1 MHTKFIR
8 MHPTRHLIVSLLLAL
23 LPQAT
28 SGSTGSASVPA
39 AAEAGAVSRLAEPR
53 SIEDFS
59 LLGSDGQA
67 FTKSRLLGRWS
78 LVFVGFMS
86 CPDYCP
92 STLAVLRQVSMRLKG
107 EPVQPQVVFV
117 SVDPQR
123 DRPEQL
129 AKYVQYF
136 NPDYLAA
143 TGRIPELDKLAR
155 NLGFTYSRESGSS
168 GSGYTM
174 NHSISL
180 YLLDPQARVSA
191 VFDPPLMAD
200 PLTAEL
206 QKLLVPG
213 D

>member
-1 MHTKFIR
+1 
-8 MHPTRHLIVSLLLAL
+8 
-23 LPQAT
+23 
-28 SGSTGSASVPA
+28 
-39 AAEAGAVSRLAEPR
+39 
-53 SIEDFS
+53 
-59 LLGSDGQA
+59 
-67 FTKSRLLGRWS
+67 
-78 LVFVGFMS
+78 
-86 CPDYCP
+86 
-92 STLAVLRQVSMRLKG
+92 MRLKG

-143 TGRIPELDKLAR
+143 TGRIPELD
-155 NLGFTYSRESGSS
+155 S